1 MPITA
6 WFTILLLAAM
16 FALLI
21 KSDLPPV
28 TILVGALTLAVVFGL
43 TSLENGIKGFSNPG
57 VLTIGALLMVSAGM
71 NATGA
76 VGLITDRIFGRT
88 NSVRQTYVKLL
99 PPVAMGSAFLDNA
112 TVVPMLIPSLRNLC
126 RRKRLPASKLFL
138 PLSYAAILGG
148 ATTLIGTPANLI
160 IAGLV
165 TDRLSNAHLKGSYLQ
180 ELHLFEPAWIGLPV
194 AIFGIGIIYLL
205 GQRLLPEKNKAVDL
219 PHPLRVYRAEFRL
232 RQNSPLV
239 GQTIQAADLTRFGG
253 AELISFTQ
261 ADNVEHQSNGN
272 HRLQG
277 GDILAYKI
285 TGEDLPHLSKNPDLI
300 PLNTIRKM
308 ETRRHTHQLV
318 EVTAASTASVIGR
331 KVSELSLLN
340 HPYKVA
346 VVAMS
351 RQGRPL
357 EHPLQDTRIE
367 TGDNVILEVDAA
379 FFHHNRNETEFVLI
393 RRVRGFQLQRTDRA
407 LTATAITIA
416 MVIVAALGWTSLL
429 AAAMLAAVFML
440 VTGCMDLRTAGR
452 NVNFVNLT
460 ILACSVGLETV
471 VVDSGLSQNIADLVI
486 GLGVRIP
493 HLALA
498 TIYMAMVVAANL
510 ISGASAAALVFPVAV
525 SLAGELNLDFT
536 PFAVTMMMGA
546 CPFITPTATP
556 TNLAVYGPGG
566 YRFLDYIR
574 LGVPLTI
581 LSGTLTVFLVP
592 IVFNVGSL

>member
-1 MPITA
+1 MPLTA
-6 WFTILLLAAM
+6 WFTIILLAAM

-28 TILVGALTLAVVFGL
+28 AIFLGALTFAIVFHLTPLEHGL
-43 TSLENGIKGFSNPG
+43 KGFSNPG

-99 PPVAMGSAFLDNA
+99 PPVALGSAFLDNA
-112 TVVPMLIPSLRNLC
+112 TVVPMLIPSLRDLC

-165 TDRLSNAHLKGSYLQ
+165 TDRLSNAQFKGSLLR
-180 ELHLFEPAWIGLPV
+180 ELHLFDPAWIGLPV
-194 AIFGIGIIYLL
+194 AIFGIGIIFLL
-205 GQRLLPEKNKAVDL
+205 GQRLLPHKNKAIDL
-219 PHPLRVYRAEFRL
+219 PHRHRVYRAEFRL
-232 RQNSPLV
+232 RQSASAT
-239 GQTIQAADLTRFGG
+239 GQTFKAADFTGFGG

-261 ADNVEHQSNGN
+261 AENIEQQFDGN
-272 HRLQG
+272 QWLQG

-285 TGEDLPHLSKNPDLI
+285 TGEDLPHLWKNPDLI
-300 PLNTIRKM
+300 PHNTIRKM

-318 EVTAASTASVIGR
+318 EVAAAPTASVIGR

-340 HPYKVA
+340 HPYKMA

-357 EHPLQDTRIE
+357 EFPLRDARIE
-367 TGDNVILEVDAA
+367 IGDNVILEVDAA
-379 FFHHNRNETEFVLI
+379 FFHHNRNETEFALI
-393 RRVRGFQLQRTDRA
+393 RRVRGFQLQRTNRA

-416 MVIVAALGWTSLL
+416 MVIVAAMGWTSLL
-429 AAAMLAAVFML
+429 AAAMLAAGFML

-460 ILACSVGLETV
+460 VLACAVGLEAV

-486 GLGVRIP
+486 GLGVLNP
-493 HLALA
+493 HLALT
-498 TIYMAMVVAANL
+498 TIYMATVVAANL
-510 ISGASAAALVFPVAV
+510 ISGASAAALMFPVAV
-525 SLAGELNLDFT
+525 SLASELSLDFT

-556 TNLAVYGPGG
+556 TNLTVYGPGG

-574 LGVPLTI
+574 LGIPLTI
-581 LSGTLTVFLVP
+581 LSGSLTIFLVP
-592 IVFNVGSL
+592 IVFNFGPV